1 MLLFQPH
8 TLLLSW
14 IVNVP
19 NECYL
24 LSLKVVQTVLCIN
37 PKAPTSI
44 YKFSRLILHC
54 LIEVVERICLK
65 IKAFSWRFSFH
76 PSSETQGQSVGSGE
90 KARRKFS
97 STSGRAPGY
106 RLSPDHFQTVKR
118 MLAPDWAQ
126 KILCIIVP
134 NGRTA
139 SPEFFSWVGTRL
151 LFLGLRGCIS
161 SKKQADV
168 DQSTKTSK
176 QYFSGWRFFLIIY
189 DVNFNSIYFRNI
201 FATLGLFKT
210 TMIC

>member
-19 NECYL
+19 SECYL

-76 PSSETQGQSVGSGE
+76 PSSETQGQSVG
-90 KARRKFS
+90 RKGATKVFKHE
-97 STSGRAPGY
+97 RK
-106 RLSPDHFQTVKR
+106 SPWVPTLTGPF
-118 MLAPDWAQ
+118 
-126 KILCIIVP
+126 P
-134 NGRTA
+134 NGQANAGSWLRHKKCFVLLCPMGEQHLLSWYTTA
-139 SPEFFSWVGTRL
+139 IPGSPRMHF
-151 LFLGLRGCIS
+151 I
-161 SKKQADV
+161 K
-168 DQSTKTSK
+168 KTSWCW
-176 QYFSGWRFFLIIY
+176 SV
-189 DVNFNSIYFRNI
+189 DEN
-201 FATLGLFKT
+201 
-210 TMIC
+210 

>member
-118 MLAPDWAQ
+118 MQAPDCGTRNALYYCAQWANS
-126 KILCIIVP
+126 I
-134 NGRTA
+134 
-139 SPEFFSWVGTRL
+139 SWV
-151 LFLGLRGCIS
+151 LFVSWYTTAIPGSPKMHFI
-161 SKKQADV
+161 K
-168 DQSTKTSK
+168 KTSWCW
-176 QYFSGWRFFLIIY
+176 SV
-189 DVNFNSIYFRNI
+189 DEN
-201 FATLGLFKT
+201 
-210 TMIC
+210 